1 MGWVVMTLH
10 TVIVQQ
16 IYHDNHDYH
25 VYTDSVFI
33 IELAS
38 SFVHKTTIYSRL

>member
-1 MGWVVMTLH
+1 MGDNDFLAYGYCT
-10 TVIVQQ
+10 I

-33 IELAS
+33 LE
-38 SFVHKTTIYSRL
+38 